1 MKFFR
6 RLKPLSW
13 ILLSL
18 AAVSIVYFLVARF
31 WPKTNVLER
40 VYYDW
45 THSNPYVKNRGQLRE
60 FLNNLERV
68 SYEQIPD
75 DFRRRTGMNRRA
87 ERERIK
93 RQRFYA
99 VTKKDLYKKIAGSN
113 RLMSI
118 VSGDNQY
125 GRHSIFSD
133 EKFYFHIN
141 PSILYRFIEVQ
152 NELEKAGHDRDGIR
166 IISGHRTPGHNR
178 NVGGKSESRH
188 MMGDALD
195 IKIGDIDGDGM
206 ATREDKKLL
215 LPILRRVIGNSGGL
229 GVYAM
234 SVHIDARGFRARW

>member
-1 MKFFR
+1 MKFFK

-18 AAVSIVYFLVARF
+18 VAFSILYFSVARF
-31 WPKTNVLER
+31 WPKTNVLES

-45 THSNPYVKNRGQLRE
+45 THSNPYVKSSGQLKE
-60 FLNNLERV
+60 FLNQLERV
-68 SYEQIPD
+68 SYGQIPD
-75 DFRRRTGMNRRA
+75 SFKKRTGMNRRT
-87 ERERIK
+87 EREKIK
-93 RQRFYA
+93 RQRFFA
-99 VTKKDLYKKIAGSN
+99 VTKKDLYRKIAGNN

-118 VSGDNQY
+118 VSADNLY
-125 GRHSIFSD
+125 GRHSVFSA

-141 PSILYRFIEVQ
+141 PIILFRFIEIQ

-195 IKIGDIDGDGM
+195 IKIGDLNGDGV

-215 LPILRRVIGNSGGL
+215 LPILRKVVGGTGGL